1 MTMISIRVDPATK
14 SLAEASA
21 AAADQPL
28 SEWIRN
34 AIEAALGL
42 DDDRGKRV
50 PTSPRALSK
59 IDRLNLV
66 MMFRLFQHL
75 EVDDYPEGWERML
88 EVFEHG
94 FTGEYDEAFAQLY
107 DEMPIGECRLLWDLL
122 DMFRILEASIAELE
136 EDDLADLGEQASRGL
151 RFRGFDFNDS
161 REGALADYARH
172 LVLKKGRWTEFADR
186 FDDKHERG
194 NSHMPMLATYLR
206 MLDAFNPIWE
216 AHMSEPGIPA
226 LLGVEEL
233 RAVTAAMVHPSRRS
247 TPTE

>member
-1 MTMISIRVDPATK
+1 MSMISIRVDPSTK

-28 SEWIRN
+28 SEWIRS

-42 DDDRGKRV
+42 DADRDKRA
-50 PTSPRALSK
+50 PIAPRTLSRT
-59 IDRLNLV
+59 DRLNLV
-66 MMFRLFQHL
+66 MMYRLFQHL
-75 EVDDYPEGWERML
+75 EVDDYPEGWERMV

-94 FTGEYDEAFAQLY
+94 FTGEYDEAFVQLY
-107 DEMPIGECRLLWDLL
+107 DELPIDECRLLWDLL
-122 DMFRILEASIAELE
+122 DMFRILEASTAELDEGDIAEL
-136 EDDLADLGEQASRGL
+136 GEQTVRRLG
-151 RFRGFDFNDS
+151 FRGFDFNDS

-172 LVLKKGRWTEFADR
+172 LVLKKGRWTELAER

-206 MLDAFNPIWE
+206 MLDAFNPIWK

-226 LLGVEEL
+226 LLGVDDLQAIAE
-233 RAVTAAMVHPSRRS
+233 AMTHPSQRG
-247 TPTE
+247 TNA